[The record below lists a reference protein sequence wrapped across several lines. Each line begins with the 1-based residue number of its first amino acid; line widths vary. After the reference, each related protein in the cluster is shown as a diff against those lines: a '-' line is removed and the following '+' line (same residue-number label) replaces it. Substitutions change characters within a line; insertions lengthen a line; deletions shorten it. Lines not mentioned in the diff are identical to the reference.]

1 MKKIIVLIFMSFLII
16 SCWKKEIENNEV
28 VIEDNNSLETI
39 SYEKISINKNDI
51 EKERNEIT
59 LDDIDSI
66 SFDYSEPKNELLK
79 IWKKFN
85 DNLNSSKKFEITENI
100 NWWIEFENL
109 EKEIEKVPEELKR
122 NFTLELEILD
132 YKTNKAINN
141 WKIFVNQVKLWDF
154 KNGKFEKDFSWI
166 KWIEKFSIMV
176 RAEWYGDW
184 FITLNSINSEWSYL
198 VWKVYLKELNF
209 NETIKLTNKELK
221 LEDNDIILKIK
232 PCQLI
237 NNSWECHRWDVKAK
251 INFITAND
259 VNNSNT
265 SLNMKAI
272 TKEGEIVYLQSGW
285 MAFTDFITNTWEILQ
300 LKKGEKIEITYK
312 VDKQTIL
319 DMENEFYGWNKKNGY
334 WLYDKNKN
342 IWLEKE
348 AEIILDKEN
357 KTWTAIVSEIY

>member
-1 MKKIIVLIFMSFLII
+1 M
-16 SCWKKEIENNEV
+16 
-28 VIEDNNSLETI
+28 
-39 SYEKISINKNDI
+39 
-51 EKERNEIT
+51 
-59 LDDIDSI
+59 
-66 SFDYSEPKNELLK
+66 
-79 IWKKFN
+79 
-85 DNLNSSKKFEITENI
+85 FE
-100 NWWIEFENL
+100 
-109 EKEIEKVPEELKR
+109 
-122 NFTLELEILD
+122 
-132 YKTNKAINN
+132 
-141 WKIFVNQVKLWDF
+141 
-154 KNGKFEKDFSWI
+154 
-166 KWIEKFSIMV
+166 
-176 RAEWYGDW
+176 
-184 FITLNSINSEWSYL
+184 
-198 VWKVYLKELNF
+198 KVYLKELNF